1 LSAKGN
7 NDLIFL
13 KYAAIISLILIA
25 AASYPVYKYASEIQ
39 IYSFAAGYGISLLNA
54 LIGYKLNTM
63 AFGKPTKSFMV
74 LVFGG
79 MGIRLLIVM
88 LILLIIL
95 VYSSLDSMSLVGSV
109 FFFYTIFIILE
120 IYFLQK
126 LQGQAKKDNKITPK

>member
-1 LSAKGN
+1 MAANGN
-7 NDLIFL
+7 NDLNFL

-25 AASYPVYKYASEIQ
+25 AASYPVYKYATEIQ
-39 IYSFAAGYGISLLNA
+39 IYSFAAGYAISLLNA
-54 LIGYKLNTM
+54 LLGYKLNTM
-63 AFGKPTKSFMV
+63 AFGKPTKSFMM

-95 VYSSLDSMSLVGSV
+95 VYSPLDSMSLVGSV
-109 FFFYTIFIILE
+109 FFFYTVFIILE

-126 LQGQAKKDNKITPK
+126 QQAQAKKDNKITPK

>member
-1 LSAKGN
+1 MSAKVN
-7 NDLIFL
+7 NDLNFL

-25 AASYPVYKYASEIQ
+25 AAFYPVYKYASEIQ

-95 VYSSLDSMSLVGSV
+95 VYSPLDSMSLVGSV

>member
-1 LSAKGN
+1 MAAKST
-7 NDLIFL
+7 NDLNFL
-13 KYAAIISLILIA
+13 KYAGLISLILIA
-25 AASYPVYKYASEIQ
+25 AASYPVYKYATEIQ

-54 LIGYKLNTM
+54 LLGYKLNTM
-63 AFGKPTKSFMV
+63 AFGKPTKSFMM

-95 VYSSLDSMSLVGSV
+95 VYTPLDSMSLVGSV
-109 FFFYTIFIILE
+109 FFFYTVFIILE

-126 LQGQAKKDNKITPK
+126 QQAQAKKDNKITPK

>member
-1 LSAKGN
+1 MLSKGT
-7 NDLIFL
+7 NDLNFL
-13 KYAAIISLILIA
+13 KYAAIISIVIFA
-25 AASYPVYKYASEIQ
+25 AAAYPVYKYASTVQ

-63 AFGKPTKSFMV
+63 AFARPTKSFMV

-88 LILLIIL
+88 MILLVIL
-95 VYSSLDSMSLVGSV
+95 VYTNLDSMSLVASV
-109 FFFYTIFIILE
+109 FFFYTLFIILE

-126 LQGQAKKDNKITPK
+126 LQSQAKKDN